1 MYWLLMSRY
10 LQYLRVFTVSNCRV
24 YKLTAWQYRHAN
36 ENSMKKVNQ
45 LKKEHHYVWANY
57 LRNWSGT
64 KNKVWF
70 RSVRGKLVEDSVKM
84 IAKERH
90 FYHVRPITEDNKKL
104 IKLMSAKS
112 EIREGHMN
120 LLKYFIYIQSMERL
134 YKNSNIQ
141 DYEVEEAFE
150 AHKHN
155 SLENLHTAY
164 ERSATYAL
172 KSLANKD
179 LSFLD
184 STKHAVSFFNYLGQQ
199 FARTKA
205 FKDLALLAMS
215 KGDSK
220 ESQWIH
226 KNSDE
231 SWWFLSH
238 MLGGNL
244 GFSMYSSRDNYKNC
258 LLVNESDMPF
268 ITSDCPSVNV
278 HPELKRESFQPPTEE
293 QFDLFYPISP
303 TVAYVY
309 CSSNQFPGGISKV
322 GRETVVKLNTE
333 TARGA
338 HIHIFGNSEESL
350 KAYKKYVGER
360 YDRVQAFVNT

>member
-1 MYWLLMSRY
+1 
-10 LQYLRVFTVSNCRV
+10 
-24 YKLTAWQYRHAN
+24 
-36 ENSMKKVNQ
+36 MKKANQ

-90 FYHVRPITEDNKKL
+90 FYHIKPITEDNRKL
-104 IKLMSAKS
+104 IKLMSEKS
-112 EIREGHMN
+112 DIREEHMN
-120 LLKYFIYIQSMERL
+120 LLKHFIHVQNMEIL
-134 YKNSNIQ
+134 YKNSNIKN
-141 DYEVEEAFE
+141 YEAEEAFE

-164 ERSATYAL
+164 EQSAAYAL
-172 KSLANKD
+172 KCIANKD
-179 LSFLD
+179 LSFFD
-184 STKHAVSFFNYLGQQ
+184 STGYSVGFFNYLGQQ

-220 ESQWIH
+220 ESQWIY

-258 LLVNESDMPF
+258 LLVNETDMPF

-278 HPELKRESFQPPTEE
+278 HPELKQESFQPPAEE
-293 QFDLFYPISP
+293 QFDLYYPISP

-309 CSSNQFPGGISKV
+309 CSSNQFPDGISKV
-322 GRETVVKLNTE
+322 DIETVVKLNTE

-338 HIHIFGNSEESL
+338 YIHIFGNSEESL
-350 KAYKKYVGER
+350 QAYKKHVGER
-360 YDRVQAFVNT
+360 YDRVQTFVNS